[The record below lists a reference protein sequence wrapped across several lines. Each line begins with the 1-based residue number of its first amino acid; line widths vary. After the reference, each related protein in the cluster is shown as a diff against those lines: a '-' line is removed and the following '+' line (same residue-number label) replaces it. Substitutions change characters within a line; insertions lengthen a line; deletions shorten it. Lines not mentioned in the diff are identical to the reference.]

1 MCMYVLYS
9 YFNSDAN
16 FLSCTALNH
25 MVKEK
30 LVSTKECHFIHI
42 HEQDIGMLSLLL
54 WYQIHALLN
63 KLECICNDN
72 ISVAA
77 FENQS
82 YLYWISHRS
91 LNVETI
97 TKNWLLWCKM
107 NARRFWSWFFFKPI
121 GIMIQLFSGR
131 INLSLFGLWNAT
143 LLPRDSAREMVQFHK
158 KNLEYRW
165 SETHFFFDMQIKYA
179 THFQHRIDYTV
190 GDLFAFLIFSIQ
202 P

>member
-30 LVSTKECHFIHI
+30 LVPTKECHFIHI

-107 NARRFWSWFFFKPI
+107 NARRFWSWLFFLNRLVLWYSCFLAVLI
-121 GIMIQLFSGR
+121 CHCSDYEMQLSYHGIPHEKWF
-131 INLSLFGLWNAT
+131 NFT
-143 LLPRDSAREMVQFHK
+143 K
-158 KNLEYRW
+158 KTSNIAGVR
-165 SETHFFFDMQIKYA
+165 H
-179 THFQHRIDYTV
+179 
-190 GDLFAFLIFSIQ
+190 IFSLICRSSMRLTFSTE
-202 P
+202 